1 MLCWSIIAF
10 APHGLG
16 QEYQG
21 KQLVRAELLA
31 ATNAV
36 VPGKPFTVGLL
47 LRMAP
52 AWHTYWKFSGD
63 AGLPSEMKWK
73 LPPGWKIGEIQ
84 WPIPLKTID
93 PGDIQTY
100 GYENEV
106 LLMQEITPPNVVA
119 GIGDAGN
126 VGRANHEPG
135 SSIPATTVKLSAD
148 ASWLV
153 CERICIPGGATL
165 QLELPASTT
174 SQLAN
179 TELFARYRR
188 LLPQNWPGANVAT
201 ADWSRVG
208 SDLRL
213 KVTSETLANYSA
225 VDFFPLPEQSTV
237 VGHPRI
243 ESRSKNEVVFR
254 IPIESS
260 EKNLSSMAGLLVFS
274 HQPNGEDRAAW
285 QIATPTV
292 VSAARPAPVR
302 GIFTFLL
309 FGFLGGIILNLMP
322 CVLPVISLKIFGFIQ
337 QAGQSRQKILR
348 SGVAFTIGIF
358 AWFITLALLLI
369 ALKAAGRDVTWGGF
383 QFTNAYFVL
392 ALSVIVLV
400 FALNLFG
407 VFEISLPQ
415 SMTRGLL
422 STTERKDDLGSFF
435 QGVFATVLAT
445 PCTAPFLGTALGF
458 AFSQSPAIIL
468 SMFVA
473 IAAGMSA
480 PYLLLSAQ
488 PAWLR
493 LLPKPGPW
501 MLHVKQFMGF
511 LLLATLLF
519 LLYVLG
525 AQRGLEGAIWA
536 SCFLLVISVACW
548 MKGAF
553 VVPTASVLKRSVV
566 LVLMLVLVF
575 MSGIYFIGDKFHSG
589 NIASADSR
597 LRGDWQAFTPERL
610 QTELEQGRF
619 VFVDFTAAWC
629 LTCKFNEASVLESA
643 EVRQAFQRHR
653 IVKMKADWTNGD
665 PAITKLLQHFG
676 RPGVPLYVLY
686 PGKNDEP
693 IVFPELLT
701 KSMVL
706 EKLET
711 SAPHNKAT
719 GMPRISVSSVVNA
732 PAEKVW
738 AVIRRF
744 DAVVD
749 WLPFVKSSPIEDGG
763 DPTRV
768 GCIRVLTQTDGEVF
782 REVLVALSDAERSYS
797 YTFVSSPVPV
807 RNHQTTLHVLPI
819 TDGDRSYVEWSSR
832 FEIDPECEAQLV
844 DLMNRNFLAGLRNLA
859 EKFNRDRAASP

>member
-1 MLCWSIIAF
+1 MRLALRVAIGALLCWSIVAF

-16 QEYQG
+16 QEYKG

-31 ATNAV
+31 DTNAV
-36 VPGKPFTVGLL
+36 VPGKSFTVGLL

-63 AGLPSEMKWK
+63 AGLPSELKWK
-73 LPPGWKIGEIQ
+73 LPAGWKIGEIQ

-106 LLMQEITPPNVVA
+106 MLMQEIAPPTKL
-119 GIGDAGN
+119 D
-126 VGRANHEPG
+126 
-135 SSIPATTVKLSAD
+135 SSSVKLSAD

-165 QLELPASTT
+165 QLELPVSTT
-174 SQLAN
+174 SQPAN
-179 TELFARYRR
+179 TELFTRYRR
-188 LLPQNWPGANVAT
+188 LLPQNWPGANVAK

-213 KVTSETLANYSA
+213 KVTSESLASYPA
-225 VDFFPLPEQSTV
+225 VDFFPLPEQNTV

-243 ESRSKNEVVFR
+243 ESRNKNKILFR

-260 EKNLSSMAGLLVFS
+260 EKNLSSMAGLVVLS

-285 QIATPTV
+285 QIATPPA
-292 VSAARPAPVR
+292 VSAARPGPAPVR

-309 FGFLGGIILNLMP
+309 FGFIGGIILNLMP

-348 SGVAFTIGIF
+348 SGIAFAIGIF
-358 AWFITLALLLI
+358 VWFIALALLLI

-392 ALSVIVLV
+392 VLSVIVLV

-422 STTERKDDLGSFF
+422 STTERKDHLGSFF

-458 AFSQSPAIIL
+458 AFSQSSAIIL

-473 IAAGMSA
+473 VAAGMSA

-493 LLPKPGPW
+493 FLPRPGPW

-553 VVPTASVLKRSVV
+553 VLPTSSAAKRSIT

-575 MSGIYFIGDKFHSG
+575 ASGIYFIGNKFHSA

-610 QTELEQGRF
+610 QGELEQSRV

-629 LTCKFNEASVLESA
+629 LTCKFNEASVLEST
-643 EVRQAFQRHR
+643 EVRQAFQRHG
-653 IVKMKADWTNGD
+653 IVKLKADWTNGD
-665 PAITKLLQHFG
+665 PVITKLLQHFG

-686 PGKNDEP
+686 PGIKEEP

-701 KSMVL
+701 KSMLL
-706 EKLET
+706 EKLEK
-711 SAPHNKAT
+711 SA
-719 GMPRISVSSVVNA
+719 R
-732 PAEKVW
+732 
-738 AVIRRF
+738 
-744 DAVVD
+744 
-749 WLPFVKSSPIEDGG
+749 
-763 DPTRV
+763 
-768 GCIRVLTQTDGEVF
+768 Q
-782 REVLVALSDAERSYS
+782 VAS
-797 YTFVSSPVPV
+797 
-807 RNHQTTLHVLPI
+807 Q
-819 TDGDRSYVEWSSR
+819 
-832 FEIDPECEAQLV
+832 
-844 DLMNRNFLAGLRNLA
+844 
-859 EKFNRDRAASP
+859 

>member
-1 MLCWSIIAF
+1 MLPTNMRVPSQFAAWWVLCWLTF
-10 APHGLG
+10 ATVPHGLG
-16 QEYQG
+16 QAYQG
-21 KQLVRAELLA
+21 KQLVKAELLA
-31 ATNAV
+31 DTSAI
-36 VPGKPFTVGLL
+36 VPGKPFTIGLL

-52 AWHTYWKFSGD
+52 RWHTYWKFSGD
-63 AGLPSEMKWK
+63 AGLQTELKWK
-73 LPPGWKIGEIQ
+73 LPSGWKIGEIQ

-93 PGDIQTY
+93 PGDIETY

-106 LLMQEITPPNVVA
+106 LLMQEITPPPK
-119 GIGDAGN
+119 IDD
-126 VGRANHEPG
+126 
-135 SSIPATTVKLSAD
+135 SSVRFSAD

-153 CERICIPGGATL
+153 CEKICIPGSETL
-165 QLELPASTT
+165 QLELPMSTI
-174 SQLAN
+174 SQPAN
-179 TELFARYRR
+179 TEVFARYRR
-188 LLPQNWPGANVAT
+188 LLPQKWPGANTVT
-201 ADWSRVG
+201 ANWSRAG

-213 KVTSETLANYSA
+213 KVTSETLGSYPA

-237 VGHPRI
+237 VGHPTMETRN
-243 ESRSKNEVVFR
+243 KNEIVLR

-260 EKNLSSMAGLLVFS
+260 ANSVSAMAGLVVFS
-274 HQPNGEDRAAW
+274 QQPNGDDRAAW
-285 QIATPTV
+285 QITTPSI
-292 VSAARPAPVR
+292 VSAARPPPVR

-309 FGFLGGIILNLMP
+309 FGFLGGMILNLMP

-348 SGVAFTIGIF
+348 SGIAFTVGIF
-358 AWFITLALLLI
+358 AWFIALALLLI
-369 ALKAAGRDVTWGGF
+369 ALKATGRDVTWGGF

-392 ALSVIVLV
+392 VLSVIVLV

-458 AFSQSPAIIL
+458 AFSQSPVVIL
-468 SMFVA
+468 AMFVA

-480 PYLLLSAQ
+480 PYFLLSAQ

-493 LLPKPGPW
+493 FLPRPGPW
-501 MLHVKQFMGF
+501 MTHMKQFMGF

-553 VVPTASVLKRSVV
+553 VVPTASAAKRGVAVV
-566 LVLMLVLVF
+566 LMLMLVL
-575 MSGIYFIGDKFHSG
+575 MSGIYFIGDKFHSA

-610 QTELEQGRF
+610 QAELEQGHP

-629 LTCKFNEASVLESA
+629 LTCKFNEANVLESHD
-643 EVRQAFQRHR
+643 VRDAFQRR
-653 IVKMKADWTNGD
+653 GIVKLKADWTNGD
-665 PAITKLLQHFG
+665 PVITKLLQQFG

-686 PGKNDEP
+686 PGKIGEP

-706 EKLET
+706 EKLD
-711 SAPHNKAT
+711 SATH
-719 GMPRISVSSVVNA
+719 
-732 PAEKVW
+732 KV
-738 AVIRRF
+738 
-744 DAVVD
+744 
-749 WLPFVKSSPIEDGG
+749 
-763 DPTRV
+763 
-768 GCIRVLTQTDGEVF
+768 
-782 REVLVALSDAERSYS
+782 
-797 YTFVSSPVPV
+797 
-807 RNHQTTLHVLPI
+807 
-819 TDGDRSYVEWSSR
+819 
-832 FEIDPECEAQLV
+832 
-844 DLMNRNFLAGLRNLA
+844 
-859 EKFNRDRAASP
+859 ASE

>member
-1 MLCWSIIAF
+1 MRVPSRFAAWWLFCWLIVATV
-10 APHGLG
+10 PHGLG
-16 QEYQG
+16 QTYQG
-21 KQLVRAELLA
+21 KQLVKAELLA
-31 ATNAV
+31 DTSAI
-36 VPGKPFTVGLL
+36 VPGKAFTVGLL

-52 AWHTYWKFSGD
+52 GWHTYWKFSGD
-63 AGLPSEMKWK
+63 AGLPTELKWK
-73 LPPGWKIGEIQ
+73 LPQGWKIGEIQ
-84 WPIPLKTID
+84 WSIPLKTID
-93 PGDIQTY
+93 PGDIETY

-106 LLMQEITPPNVVA
+106 LLMQEITPPSK
-119 GIGDAGN
+119 ID
-126 VGRANHEPG
+126 E
-135 SSIPATTVKLSAD
+135 SSVKLSAE
-148 ASWLV
+148 ANWLV
-153 CERICIPGGATL
+153 CEKICIPGGETL
-165 QLELPASTT
+165 QLELPISTT
-174 SQLAN
+174 SQPAN

-188 LLPQNWPGANVAT
+188 LLPQNWPGADAAT
-201 ADWSRVG
+201 TEWSRAG

-213 KVTSETLANYSA
+213 KVASVALANYPA
-225 VDFFPLPEQSTV
+225 VDFFPLPEQGTV
-237 VGHPRI
+237 VGHPTV
-243 ESRSKNEVVFR
+243 ESRNKNQILFR

-260 EKNLSSMAGLLVFS
+260 GKSMSAMAGLVVFS
-274 HQPNGEDRAAW
+274 QQPNGDDRAAW
-285 QIATPTV
+285 QITPPSI
-292 VSAARPAPVR
+292 VSAAHPVPVR

-348 SGVAFTIGIF
+348 SGIAFALGIF
-358 AWFITLALLLI
+358 AWFIALALLLI
-369 ALKAAGRDVTWGGF
+369 ALKAVGRDVTWGGF

-468 SMFVA
+468 AMFVA

-493 LLPKPGPW
+493 FLPKPGSW
-501 MLHVKQFMGF
+501 MMHVKQFMGF

-536 SCFLLVISVACW
+536 S
-548 MKGAF
+548 
-553 VVPTASVLKRSVV
+553 
-566 LVLMLVLVF
+566 
-575 MSGIYFIGDKFHSG
+575 
-589 NIASADSR
+589 
-597 LRGDWQAFTPERL
+597 DWQAFAPDRL
-610 QTELEQGRF
+610 QAELEQGHP

-629 LTCKFNEASVLESA
+629 LTCKFNEANVLESQ
-643 EVRQAFQRHR
+643 EVREAFQRR
-653 IVKMKADWTNGD
+653 GVVKLRADWTNGD
-665 PAITKLLQHFG
+665 PVITKLLQQFG

-686 PGKNDEP
+686 PGKSEEP

-706 EKLET
+706 EKLEIV
-711 SAPHNKAT
+711 A
-719 GMPRISVSSVVNA
+719 
-732 PAEKVW
+732 
-738 AVIRRF
+738 RR
-744 DAVVD
+744 
-749 WLPFVKSSPIEDGG
+749 
-763 DPTRV
+763 
-768 GCIRVLTQTDGEVF
+768 
-782 REVLVALSDAERSYS
+782 VAS
-797 YTFVSSPVPV
+797 
-807 RNHQTTLHVLPI
+807 Q
-819 TDGDRSYVEWSSR
+819 
-832 FEIDPECEAQLV
+832 
-844 DLMNRNFLAGLRNLA
+844 
-859 EKFNRDRAASP
+859 

>member
-1 MLCWSIIAF
+1 MRVPSRFAAWWLFCWLIVATV
-10 APHGLG
+10 PHGLG
-16 QEYQG
+16 QTYQG
-21 KQLVRAELLA
+21 KQLVKAELLA
-31 ATNAV
+31 DTSAI
-36 VPGKPFTVGLL
+36 VPGKAFTVGLL

-52 AWHTYWKFSGD
+52 GWHTYWKFSGD
-63 AGLPSEMKWK
+63 AGLPTELKWK
-73 LPPGWKIGEIQ
+73 LPQGWKIGEIQ
-84 WPIPLKTID
+84 WSIPLKTID
-93 PGDIQTY
+93 PGDIETY

-106 LLMQEITPPNVVA
+106 LLMQEITPPSK
-119 GIGDAGN
+119 ID
-126 VGRANHEPG
+126 E
-135 SSIPATTVKLSAD
+135 SSVKLSAE
-148 ASWLV
+148 ANWLV
-153 CERICIPGGATL
+153 CEKICIPGGETL
-165 QLELPASTT
+165 QLELPISTT
-174 SQLAN
+174 SQPAN

-188 LLPQNWPGANVAT
+188 LLPQNWPGADAAT
-201 ADWSRVG
+201 TEWSRAG

-213 KVTSETLANYSA
+213 KVASVALANYPA
-225 VDFFPLPEQSTV
+225 VDFFPLPEQGTV
-237 VGHPRI
+237 VGHPTV
-243 ESRSKNEVVFR
+243 ESRNKNQILFR

-260 EKNLSSMAGLLVFS
+260 GKSMSAMAGLVVFS
-274 HQPNGEDRAAW
+274 QQPNGDDRAAW
-285 QIATPTV
+285 QITPPSI
-292 VSAARPAPVR
+292 VSAAHPVPVR

-348 SGVAFTIGIF
+348 SGIAFALGIF
-358 AWFITLALLLI
+358 AWFIALALLLI
-369 ALKAAGRDVTWGGF
+369 ALKAVGRDVTWGGF

-468 SMFVA
+468 AMFVA

-493 LLPKPGPW
+493 FLPKPGSW
-501 MLHVKQFMGF
+501 MMHVKQFMGF

-536 SCFLLVISVACW
+536 SSFLLVISVACW
-548 MKGAF
+548 IKGAF
-553 VVPTASVLKRSVV
+553 VVPTASAAKRSVAV
-566 LVLMLVLVF
+566 VLMFVLVF
-575 MSGIYFIGDKFHSG
+575 ASGVYFIGGKFYS
-589 NIASADSR
+589 ASVAATDSR
-597 LRGDWQAFTPERL
+597 LRGDWQAFAPDRL
-610 QTELEQGRF
+610 QAELEQGHP

-629 LTCKFNEASVLESA
+629 LTCKFNEANVLESQ
-643 EVRQAFQRHR
+643 EVREAFQRR
-653 IVKMKADWTNGD
+653 GVVKLRADWTNGD
-665 PAITKLLQHFG
+665 PVITKLLQQFG

-686 PGKNDEP
+686 PGKSEEP

-706 EKLET
+706 EKLEIV
-711 SAPHNKAT
+711 A
-719 GMPRISVSSVVNA
+719 
-732 PAEKVW
+732 
-738 AVIRRF
+738 RR
-744 DAVVD
+744 
-749 WLPFVKSSPIEDGG
+749 
-763 DPTRV
+763 
-768 GCIRVLTQTDGEVF
+768 
-782 REVLVALSDAERSYS
+782 VAS
-797 YTFVSSPVPV
+797 
-807 RNHQTTLHVLPI
+807 Q
-819 TDGDRSYVEWSSR
+819 
-832 FEIDPECEAQLV
+832 
-844 DLMNRNFLAGLRNLA
+844 
-859 EKFNRDRAASP
+859 

>member
-1 MLCWSIIAF
+1 MRVPSQFAAWWVLCWLTF
-10 APHGLG
+10 ATVPHGLG
-16 QEYQG
+16 QAYQG
-21 KQLVRAELLA
+21 KQLVKAELLA
-31 ATNAV
+31 DTSAI
-36 VPGKPFTVGLL
+36 VPGKPFTIGLL

-52 AWHTYWKFSGD
+52 RWHTYWKFSGD
-63 AGLPSEMKWK
+63 AGLQTELKWK
-73 LPPGWKIGEIQ
+73 LPSGWKIGEIQ

-93 PGDIQTY
+93 PGDIETY

-106 LLMQEITPPNVVA
+106 LLMQEITPPPK
-119 GIGDAGN
+119 IDD
-126 VGRANHEPG
+126 
-135 SSIPATTVKLSAD
+135 SSVRFSAD

-153 CERICIPGGATL
+153 CEKICIPGSETL
-165 QLELPASTT
+165 QLELPMSTI
-174 SQLAN
+174 SQPAN
-179 TELFARYRR
+179 TEVFARYRR
-188 LLPQNWPGANVAT
+188 LLPQKWPGANTVT
-201 ADWSRVG
+201 ANWSRAG

-213 KVTSETLANYSA
+213 KVTSETLGSYPA

-237 VGHPRI
+237 VGHPTMETRN
-243 ESRSKNEVVFR
+243 KNEIVLR

-260 EKNLSSMAGLLVFS
+260 ANSVSAMAGLVVFS
-274 HQPNGEDRAAW
+274 QQPNGDDRAAW
-285 QIATPTV
+285 QITTPSI
-292 VSAARPAPVR
+292 VSAARPPPVR

-309 FGFLGGIILNLMP
+309 FGFLGGMILNLMP

-348 SGVAFTIGIF
+348 SGIAFTVGIF
-358 AWFITLALLLI
+358 AWFIALALLLI
-369 ALKAAGRDVTWGGF
+369 ALKATGRDVTWGGF

-392 ALSVIVLV
+392 VLSVIVLV

-458 AFSQSPAIIL
+458 AFSQSPVVIL
-468 SMFVA
+468 AMFVA

-480 PYLLLSAQ
+480 PYFLLSAQ

-493 LLPKPGPW
+493 FLPRPGPW
-501 MLHVKQFMGF
+501 MTHMKQFMGF

-553 VVPTASVLKRSVV
+553 VVPTASAAKRGVAVV
-566 LVLMLVLVF
+566 LMLMLVL
-575 MSGIYFIGDKFHSG
+575 MSGIYFIGDKFHSA

-610 QTELEQGRF
+610 QAELEQGHP

-629 LTCKFNEASVLESA
+629 LTCKFNEANVLESHD
-643 EVRQAFQRHR
+643 VRDAFQRR
-653 IVKMKADWTNGD
+653 GIVKLKADWTNGD
-665 PAITKLLQHFG
+665 PVITKLLQQFG

-686 PGKNDEP
+686 PRKIGEP

-706 EKLET
+706 EKLD
-711 SAPHNKAT
+711 SATH
-719 GMPRISVSSVVNA
+719 
-732 PAEKVW
+732 KV
-738 AVIRRF
+738 
-744 DAVVD
+744 
-749 WLPFVKSSPIEDGG
+749 
-763 DPTRV
+763 
-768 GCIRVLTQTDGEVF
+768 
-782 REVLVALSDAERSYS
+782 
-797 YTFVSSPVPV
+797 
-807 RNHQTTLHVLPI
+807 
-819 TDGDRSYVEWSSR
+819 
-832 FEIDPECEAQLV
+832 
-844 DLMNRNFLAGLRNLA
+844 
-859 EKFNRDRAASP
+859 ASE

>member
-1 MLCWSIIAF
+1 MRVPSRFAAWWLFCWLIVATV
-10 APHGLG
+10 PHGLG
-16 QEYQG
+16 QTYQG
-21 KQLVRAELLA
+21 KQLVKAELLA
-31 ATNAV
+31 DASAI
-36 VPGKPFTVGLL
+36 VPGKAFTVGLL

-52 AWHTYWKFSGD
+52 GWHTYWKFSGD
-63 AGLPSEMKWK
+63 AGLPTELKWK
-73 LPPGWKIGEIQ
+73 LPQGWKIGEIQ

-93 PGDIQTY
+93 PGDIETY

-106 LLMQEITPPNVVA
+106 LLTQEITP
-119 GIGDAGN
+119 
-126 VGRANHEPG
+126 
-135 SSIPATTVKLSAD
+135 SSKIDESSVKLSAE
-148 ASWLV
+148 ANWLV
-153 CERICIPGGATL
+153 CEKICIPGGETL
-165 QLELPASTT
+165 QLELPISTT
-174 SQLAN
+174 SQPAN

-188 LLPQNWPGANVAT
+188 LLPQNWPGADAAT
-201 ADWSRVG
+201 AEWSRAG
-208 SDLRL
+208 FDLRL
-213 KVTSETLANYSA
+213 KVASVPLANYPA
-225 VDFFPLPEQSTV
+225 VDFFPLPEQGTV
-237 VGHPRI
+237 VGHPTI
-243 ESRSKNEVVFR
+243 ESRNKNQILFR

-260 EKNLSSMAGLLVFS
+260 GKSVSAMAGLVVFF
-274 HQPNGEDRAAW
+274 HQPNGDDRAAW
-285 QIATPTV
+285 QITPPSI
-292 VSAARPAPVR
+292 VSAAHPAPVR

-348 SGVAFTIGIF
+348 SGIAFALGIF
-358 AWFITLALLLI
+358 SWFIALALLLI

-458 AFSQSPAIIL
+458 AFSQSPPIIL
-468 SMFVA
+468 AMFVA

-493 LLPKPGPW
+493 FLPKPGSW
-501 MLHVKQFMGF
+501 MMHVKQFMGF

-536 SCFLLVISVACW
+536 SSFLLVISVACW
-548 MKGAF
+548 IKGAF
-553 VVPTASVLKRSVV
+553 VVPTASAAKRSVAV
-566 LVLMLVLVF
+566 VLMLLLVF
-575 MSGIYFIGDKFHSG
+575 ASGVYFIGDKFYS
-589 NIASADSR
+589 ASVAATDSR
-597 LRGDWQAFTPERL
+597 LRGDWQAFAPDRL
-610 QTELEQGRF
+610 QAELEQGHP

-629 LTCKFNEASVLESA
+629 LTCKFNEANVLESK
-643 EVRQAFQRHR
+643 EVREAFQRR
-653 IVKMKADWTNGD
+653 GVVKLRADWTNGD
-665 PAITKLLQHFG
+665 PVITKLLQQFG

-686 PGKNDEP
+686 PGKSEEP

-706 EKLET
+706 EKLD
-711 SAPHNKAT
+711 SAA
-719 GMPRISVSSVVNA
+719 R
-732 PAEKVW
+732 KV
-738 AVIRRF
+738 
-744 DAVVD
+744 
-749 WLPFVKSSPIEDGG
+749 
-763 DPTRV
+763 
-768 GCIRVLTQTDGEVF
+768 
-782 REVLVALSDAERSYS
+782 
-797 YTFVSSPVPV
+797 
-807 RNHQTTLHVLPI
+807 
-819 TDGDRSYVEWSSR
+819 
-832 FEIDPECEAQLV
+832 
-844 DLMNRNFLAGLRNLA
+844 
-859 EKFNRDRAASP
+859 ASQ